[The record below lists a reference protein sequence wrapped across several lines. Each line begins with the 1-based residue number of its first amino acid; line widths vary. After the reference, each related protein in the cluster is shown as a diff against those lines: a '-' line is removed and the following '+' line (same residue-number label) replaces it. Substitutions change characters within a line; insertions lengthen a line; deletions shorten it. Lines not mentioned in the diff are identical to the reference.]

1 MNTKKVCAPP
11 NGALSKKIK
20 IHKAKVKRLQMRIV
34 KAQKQNRH
42 NKVRALQWVPTH
54 SYSAKILAVHR
65 VTTNKG
71 KNTPGVD
78 GVIWRTDKQKKKCK
92 RTKKER
98 ISGTTTKKNIHT

>member
-42 NKVRALQWVPTH
+42 NKVRALQW
-54 SYSAKILAVHR
+54 
-65 VTTNKG
+65 
-71 KNTPGVD
+71 
-78 GVIWRTDKQKKKCK
+78 
-92 RTKKER
+92 
-98 ISGTTTKKNIHT
+98 ISHIHTARKYWQYIG